1 MKQKTIIAIYGTAN
15 VGKSTTLRSLGSQLV
30 SSGAT
35 TTDNMQTWE
44 YRAVFDYLQTKLG
57 LQTFGDL
64 ENLVQE
70 GLDHFLMNACELII
84 IATKRYGATIDA
96 VGAFAGDNG
105 YRIIWIAPYEV
116 RDESIATQVIKD
128 YSASHIL
135 LTINDIISGNL

>member
-1 MKQKTIIAIYGTAN
+1 MIQKTIIGIYGTAN

-35 TTDNMQTWE
+35 TTDNMRTWE
-44 YRAVFDYLQTKLG
+44 YRAVFNYLQTKLG
-57 LQTFGDL
+57 LQTFGDHFT
-64 ENLVQE
+64 LVEE
-70 GLDHFLMNACELII
+70 GLNHFLNNHCDLIV
-84 IATKRYGATIDA
+84 IATKRYGDTIDT

-116 RDESIATQVIKD
+116 RDGSIETQVIKD

-135 LTINDIISGNL
+135 LTINDIISDNL